1 MVISERIRSQK
12 KDLETLPVDYRV
24 RTKKLILDQSSLITV
39 ITGPRRAGKSTFVI
53 EGLKDLRP
61 GYANFDDELLT
72 TVDNYDEII
81 SAIDQVYSS
90 PGILF
95 FDEIQN
101 LPKWELFVNRLQ
113 RQGRKL
119 VITGSNSNLLSG
131 ELATHLTGRYIPVNI
146 FPFSFTEF
154 LTVDPNSTS
163 IGTIQNELM
172 KYLQSGGFPEVVTG
186 KQLAGDYLRVLHDAI
201 IFKDIVRRYS
211 LRKFDGLTE
220 LAKYLVNNSATEFS
234 DTQLSSILNLS
245 VHTIKKYFTYLE
257 NAFLFFHLDRFS
269 FKVRER
275 LRYNRKIYV
284 FDTGFMSS
292 LSTQFSPNYGKYFET
307 VVAIALRKEAL
318 DGKCEVFFY
327 RNSQNEEVDFV
338 VQTGLEITDLI
349 QVAYSTD
356 NPKTLEREIRSL
368 LKAKKELKCENLT
381 LINSSLSEVREY
393 SWFGITAKVNFI
405 RLDEWLLN
413 RGG

>member
-1 MVISERIRSQK
+1 MEILERIRSQK

-24 RTKKLILDQSSLITV
+24 RSKKLILDESSLIMV
-39 ITGPRRAGKSTFVI
+39 IIGPRRAGKSTFVI
-53 EGLKDLRP
+53 EALKDQKP

-72 TVDNYDEII
+72 TVENYDEII
-81 SAIDQVYSS
+81 AAIDQVYGD
-90 PGILF
+90 PRILF

-131 ELATHLTGRYIPVNI
+131 ELATHLTGRYLPVNI

-154 LTVDPNSTS
+154 LTVDPASTS
-163 IGTIQNELM
+163 TATLQNELM

-186 KQLAGDYLRVLHDAI
+186 KHLTGDYLRVLHDAI

-234 DTQLSSILNLS
+234 DSQLSSVLNLS
-245 VHTIKKYFTYLE
+245 VHTIKRYFGYLE

-269 FKVRER
+269 FKIKER
-275 LRYNRKIYV
+275 PRYNKKIYV
-284 FDTGFMSS
+284 YDTGFMST
-292 LSTQFSPNYGKYFET
+292 LSTQFSPNFGKYFET
-307 VVAIALRKEAL
+307 AVGIALRKESL
-318 DGKCEVFFY
+318 DGKCELY
-327 RNSQNEEVDFV
+327 YYKSQQNEEVDFV
-338 VQTGLEITDLI
+338 VQTGLDITELI
-349 QVAYSTD
+349 QVAYSTE

-368 LKAKKELKCENLT
+368 LKAKKELKCDNLF
-381 LINSSLSEVREY
+381 LINSSISEEREY
-393 SWFGITAKVNFI
+393 SWYGITATVKFI
-405 RLDEWLLN
+405 RLDQWLLQ